1 MLAAAGGAWAA
12 LGLRP
17 RRAWASTV
25 RGTLTLPA
33 DLRAA
38 RRHFGYWRV
47 ENGNVPV
54 QSAPFHAQTLVLLEG
69 FRGPAPAARTVT
81 VEISGLA
88 ANPTLVV
95 LGPGSVL
102 ELRNLDRVAHDLGI
116 ADKPGLMAVERLAA
130 NAMRRQRFLEPG
142 GYLVRCSEYPHIAI
156 SAVVVASPF
165 YAVADAQGGFKLPDV
180 PDGKGTLRVWSAG
193 RWVHDEPVEVS
204 SRGADLSV
212 RVTGGAAR
220 EPSE

>member
-1 MLAAAGGAWAA
+1 MLAAAGGAWA
-12 LGLRP
+12 LGLR
-17 RRAWASTV
+17 RARAATV
-25 RGTLTLPA
+25 RGTVTLPA

-54 QSAPFHAQTLVLLEG
+54 QNGPFHAQTLVVLEG
-69 FRGPAPAARTVT
+69 FRGMAPAARTVT

-102 ELRNLDRVAHDLGI
+102 ELRNLDKVPHDLGVG
-116 ADKPGLMAVERLAA
+116 DKPNLMPVERLAA
-130 NAMRRQRFLEPG
+130 GAMRRQRFMEPG

-156 SAVVVASPF
+156 SAVVVGNPF
-165 YAVADAQGGFKLPDV
+165 YAVADEKGAFRLPEV
-180 PDGKGTLRVWSAG
+180 PEGKGTLRVWSGG
-193 RWVHDEPVEVS
+193 RWVHDEPIEVS
-204 SRGADLSV
+204 GKGADLSV
-212 RVTGGAAR
+212 RVTGGAAH